1 MVKSLESIYETER
14 ETLKGIS
21 HTLVYVSIYSITL
34 KMSTSSHEI
43 HCTYK
48 MLHQKQT
55 NQINNA
61 GLFQTI
67 CLH

>member
-1 MVKSLESIYETER
+1 MAKSLESIYETE
-14 ETLKGIS
+14 TLKGIIQK
-21 HTLVYVSIYSITL
+21 LVYVSIYSITL
-34 KMSTSSHEI
+34 KMSTSSREI